1 MNILKVK
8 SDRFIKREALSSSH
22 LNHEDTQKLC
32 NAVTA
37 VDKDGSLFKGVI
49 IREFRKGRS
58 NAAMLPDGRLLISD
72 KIVQNSDQ
80 NQLTATIGH
89 EAGHLKG
96 LNLFTALEEVKVILY
111 RGALVSAICY
121 SVLVAPVAP
130 LALTIGGCAAYTLL
144 IAERAYVRRRELN
157 ADLNALKYVS
167 RKDIISSLSIDD
179 TTDEQLLAS
188 FSKVQRFLFKSILKP
203 LELMSSHP
211 SLEKRIRNIQ
221 KHSEQGVVHE

>member
-80 NQLTATIGH
+80 NQCLGFWA
-89 EAGHLKG
+89 K
-96 LNLFTALEEVKVILY
+96 F
-111 RGALVSAICY
+111 
-121 SVLVAPVAP
+121 
-130 LALTIGGCAAYTLL
+130 
-144 IAERAYVRRRELN
+144 
-157 ADLNALKYVS
+157 
-167 RKDIISSLSIDD
+167 
-179 TTDEQLLAS
+179 
-188 FSKVQRFLFKSILKP
+188 
-203 LELMSSHP
+203 
-211 SLEKRIRNIQ
+211 
-221 KHSEQGVVHE
+221 